1 MRRTKWG
8 KVKKKKLMRG
18 IKGDLIE
25 TINKGLSI
33 HLFNKYLF
41 STWNVPGTKAN
52 RHQRHTLIDN
62 VKT

>member
-1 MRRTKWG
+1 
-8 KVKKKKLMRG
+8 MRG

-41 STWNVPGTKAN
+41 STWNVPGAKAN